1 MRNRGASAPAAE
13 AAQAWAIRV
22 QDPAFDA
29 WDGFTAWLEAD
40 PAHLAA
46 YEKALDDD
54 AQMAG
59 LLSIAGQFDSQVPV
73 RSRRRLLVGAG
84 GAVAATVVAAAGW
97 WTFGAGPAE
106 REIATGPGEQRVIA
120 LADGSKVRLNG
131 ATRMRFQPDAPRQ
144 VALLEGEALFEVR
157 HDARNPFVVTAGA
170 ARLVDAGTVFNVV
183 HQVQQTRVAVAEGAV
198 IYRPGANE
206 VRLQPGDAMTL
217 TGTAAPVLS
226 RTAPQQIGSWRTG
239 QLFYRDAPL
248 DEVAADLTRSLGEPV
263 EAVDVG
269 DRRFTGTLAVR
280 GEPRAV
286 LPRIAPLMGVRAR
299 KSKEGWILTPVDGP
313 SR

>member
-1 MRNRGASAPAAE
+1 MQSKGAPAPVAE
-13 AAQAWAIRV
+13 AAQTWAIRV
-22 QDPAFDA
+22 QDPAFDG
-29 WDGFTAWLEAD
+29 WEDFTTWLEAD

-59 LLSIAGQFDSQVPV
+59 LLAAGRFDSEDGG
-73 RSRRRLLVGAG
+73 RARRRRFVGAG
-84 GAVAATVVAAAGW
+84 GALAATILAAAGW
-97 WTFGAGPAE
+97 WTFGAGPAA
-106 REIATGPGEQRVIA
+106 REIATAPGEQRTIA
-120 LADGSKVRLNG
+120 LADGSTVRLNG

-157 HDARNPFVVTAGA
+157 HDSRNPFVVTAGA

-183 HQVQQTRVAVAEGAV
+183 HQAQQTRVAVAEGAV
-198 IYRPGANE
+198 VYSPGANE
-206 VRLQPGDAMTL
+206 VRLEAGDAL
-217 TGTAAPVLS
+217 AVDGTAAPVRS
-226 RTAPQQIGSWRTG
+226 RTAPQEIGSWRTG
-239 QLFYRDAPL
+239 QLFYRDAPIE
-248 DEVAADLTRSLGEPV
+248 EVAADLARSLGEPV

-286 LPRIAPLMGVRAR
+286 LPRIAPLMGVRVR
-299 KSKEGWILTPVDGP
+299 KSKEGWILTPADGP
-313 SR
+313 PR